1 MLFVMLLVSDNYLSN
16 ISTDP
21 WKMRPS
27 CKAIVMGLL
36 LLLSLL
42 PPMLGS
48 LLLLLLLQLVELL
61 L

>member
-1 MLFVMLLVSDNYLSN
+1 MLFVMLLVSVNYLSN

-36 LLLSLL
+36 LLPLL
-42 PPMLGS
+42 VPMLG
-48 LLLLLLLQLVELL
+48 LLLLLLQLVELL

>member
-1 MLFVMLLVSDNYLSN
+1 MLFVMLLVSVNYLSN

-36 LLLSLL
+36 LLFLL
-42 PPMLGS
+42 APMLGS

>member
-16 ISTDP
+16 ISTEP

-36 LLLSLL
+36 LLSLL
-42 PPMLGS
+42 ATMLGS

>member
-1 MLFVMLLVSDNYLSN
+1 MLLVSVNYLSN

-36 LLLSLL
+36 LLPLL
-42 PPMLGS
+42 VPMLG
-48 LLLLLLLQLVELL
+48 LLLLLLQLVELL

>member
-1 MLFVMLLVSDNYLSN
+1 MLFVMLLVSNKYLSN

-27 CKAIVMGLL
+27 CNAIVMGLL
-36 LLLSLL
+36 LLSLL
-42 PPMLGS
+42 APMLGS

>member
-1 MLFVMLLVSDNYLSN
+1 MLFVMLLVSNNYLSN

-36 LLLSLL
+36 LLFLL
-42 PPMLGS
+42 APMLGS

>member
-1 MLFVMLLVSDNYLSN
+1 MLFVMLLVSDNHLSN
-16 ISTDP
+16 ISTEP

-36 LLLSLL
+36 LLSLL
-42 PPMLGS
+42 APMLGS

>member
-16 ISTDP
+16 ISTEP

-36 LLLSLL
+36 LLSLL
-42 PPMLGS
+42 APMLGS